1 MSVFASGLCRKHFR
15 SDCQQRFNFTNI
27 SVAFVTAGRDY
38 FYLTTIRRYHKNRYI
53 IFNFTTFPRV
63 TPVFRMYSQI
73 IIDSQIP
80 LNCGLSTG
88 RFCRVANLRP
98 FPCLFLKKTFL
109 PPVHIARTDEN
120 RHERTKIRQERTKC
134 GMNGRKALRTDDS

>member
-73 IIDSQIP
+73 IIDSQIQSAVTTKSSAP
-80 LNCGLSTG
+80 VIFSPNADS
-88 RFCRVANLRP
+88 RP
-98 FPCLFLKKTFL
+98 GCVSESSLPVGCTVTSLPVSLKKKRNKI
-109 PPVHIARTDEN
+109 H
-120 RHERTKIRQERTKC
+120 HESR
-134 GMNGRKALRTDDS
+134 RKV